1 MSAFDLSLVER
12 DPDLAGLR
20 LFLEPQLL
28 ADWLAEQG
36 AQEGPAELTYLR
48 YKPGTSVTAALTI
61 AGEPAFAYAV
71 APGALPKIEKLLRR
85 APSGSVLAYDSRQRV
100 LVARPRADRDLPGLR
115 SMATE
120 VETLAYKPQRRWVG
134 LVGDD
139 SAGPAS
145 SVVRCYRPS
154 DAAAARERWPTAG
167 GPVVVPEVRRFDR
180 RCGTLR
186 IERLPGRRLTSLS
199 GPAQRD
205 AWLRTGRMLGLW
217 HRDAGPAPS
226 RADLPDLGA
235 VAAQIAWLLP
245 DQRERVAQLVER
257 LADGDATTDTGW
269 CHGDFSADQVLID
282 DDGEPALLDWDRS
295 GFAPRAADL
304 ASADLV
310 GSGAEVDAA
319 ARQWEA
325 LLTGY
330 TEIRPAPPAL
340 DQARA
345 RSYFLRAAEPFRHAE
360 DEWPQC
366 VRSRLDRVEELAWS
380 TG

>member
-12 DPDLAGLR
+12 DPDLTGLR
-20 LFLEPQLL
+20 LLLEQQSL
-28 ADWLAEQG
+28 ADWLAEHG
-36 AQEGPAELTYLR
+36 VHEGPTELTYLR

-71 APGALPKIEKLLRR
+71 SPGALPKVEKLLRR
-85 APSGSVLAYDSRQRV
+85 APSGSVLAYDWRRRV

-134 LVGDD
+134 LVGD
-139 SAGPAS
+139 AEGPAS

-154 DAAAARERWPTAG
+154 DAAAARERWPMAG

-180 RCGTLR
+180 RSGTLR
-186 IERLPGRRLTSLS
+186 IERLPGRRLTSLT
-199 GPAQRD
+199 GAAQRD
-205 AWLRTGRMLGLW
+205 AWLQTGRMLGLW
-217 HRDAGPAPS
+217 HRDARTAPV
-226 RADLPDLGA
+226 RAEVPDLGA

-245 DQRERVAQLVER
+245 DQAERVAHLVER
-257 LADGDATTDTGW
+257 LADGDTSPDAGW

-282 DDGEPALLDWDRS
+282 DDGDPALLDWDRS

-304 ASADLV
+304 ASADLL
-310 GSGAEVDAA
+310 GSGADADAA
-319 ARQWEA
+319 ARHWEA
-325 LLTGY
+325 LLAGY
-330 TEIRPAPPAL
+330 TQIRPTPPAL

-345 RSYFLRAAEPFRHAE
+345 KSYFLRAPEPFRHAQH
-360 DEWPQC
+360 EWPQR

-380 TG
+380 TA